1 MVTKKLTVKQQK
13 FADAFI
19 ESGNAT
25 QAAISAGYSKKTAP
39 TIGSENLIKPNVKS
53 YIDERMKAI
62 SDSKILSQQET
73 LELISKFANGE
84 MLEEVVA
91 NNGKVVE
98 VPVSAQQQLKAL
110 EMMARRWGTFTDKVD
125 AKVKVDPVVIVD
137 NVPKG
142 DGNARAD

>member
-1 MVTKKLTVKQQK
+1 MVKTKLTVKQQK

-25 QAAISAGYSKKTAP
+25 QAAIKAGYSKKTAQQ
-39 TIGSENLIKPNVKS
+39 IGAENLLKPVIKG

-73 LELISKFANGE
+73 LELITKFAKGE

-110 EMMARRWGTFTDKVD
+110 EMMARRWGTFTDKLD
-125 AKVKVDPVVIVD
+125 ANVKVDPVVIVD

>member
-1 MVTKKLTVKQQK
+1 M
-13 FADAFI
+13 
-19 ESGNAT
+19 
-25 QAAISAGYSKKTAP
+25 
-39 TIGSENLIKPNVKS
+39 
-53 YIDERMKAI
+53 DERMKAI

-91 NNGKVVE
+91 NNGKIVE
-98 VPVSAQQQLKAL
+98 VPVSGQQRLKAL

-125 AKVKVDPVVIVD
+125 ANVKVDPVVIVD

>member
-1 MVTKKLTVKQQK
+1 
-13 FADAFI
+13 
-19 ESGNAT
+19 
-25 QAAISAGYSKKTAP
+25 
-39 TIGSENLIKPNVKS
+39 
-53 YIDERMKAI
+53 MKAI

-91 NNGKVVE
+91 NNGKIVE
-98 VPVSAQQQLKAL
+98 VPVSGQQRLKAL

-125 AKVKVDPVVIVD
+125 ANVKVDPVVIVD